1 MPKPSLSRPLPLA
14 LCPGLPASAWRA
26 TGMKLSPPGSPP
38 ASSLGLP
45 LLLSLLLL
53 QAACVFPPPYR
64 EVPSYPVRFAD
75 IETVT
80 LIPPQVTIS
89 AVSSGDVALEVQE
102 WTDAA
107 YENAKAAVQARVE
120 GMGKRF
126 VPFAGSRGP
135 RPDLRVDGGDVNA
148 RVELTPAGESWL
160 LFESAREAILR
171 HTYDPTQVFPDR
183 MKNFDYTLGEEA
195 RSMLA
200 GTPADAFLLM
210 IARDSVPT
218 TDRQALVGVGAA
230 AALYT
235 GSYGGPGTTPAELTV
250 ALVESRSGEIL
261 WFNHVSMPLTDLR
274 DPASSAKLV
283 DLVLKGMSR

>member
-1 MPKPSLSRPLPLA
+1 MSMSSPRSAPRSSSR
-14 LCPGLPASAWRA
+14 
-26 TGMKLSPPGSPP
+26 
-38 ASSLGLP
+38 
-45 LLLSLLLL
+45 LLLL
-53 QAACVFPPPYR
+53 LLLFPILLSHTACVFPPPYR

-75 IETVT
+75 LEAIT
-80 LIPPQVTIS
+80 LIPPMVTIS
-89 AVSSGDVALEVQE
+89 VVSSGDVAMEVQE

-107 YENAKAAVQARVE
+107 YENAQAAVQTRVE

-135 RPDLRVDGGDVNA
+135 RPDLRVDGGDVNS

-171 HTYDPTQVFPDR
+171 HTYDPTQVFPDQ
-183 MKNFDYTLGEEA
+183 MKRFDYALGEEA
-195 RSMLA
+195 RTMLA

-218 TDRQALVGVGAA
+218 ADRAALVGVGAA

-250 ALVESRSGEIL
+250 ALVESRTGEIL

-283 DLVLKGMSR
+283 DLVLKGMGR

>member
-1 MPKPSLSRPLPLA
+1 MPAALLSSPR
-14 LCPGLPASAWRA
+14 S
-26 TGMKLSPPGSPP
+26 SPP
-38 ASSLGLP
+38 SS
-45 LLLSLLLL
+45 SRLLLL
-53 QAACVFPPPYR
+53 LLLPLVFHAACAVPPPYR

-75 IETVT
+75 IETIT
-80 LIPPQVTIS
+80 LIPPMVTIS
-89 AVSSGDVALEVQE
+89 VVSSGDVAIEVQE

-107 YENAKAAVQARVE
+107 YENAQAAVEVRVE

-126 VPFAGSRGP
+126 VPFAGSEGP
-135 RPDLRVDGGDVNA
+135 RPDLRVDGGDVNS

-171 HTYDPTQVFPDR
+171 HTYDPMHVFPDR
-183 MKNFDYTLGEEA
+183 MKDFDYTLGEEA
-195 RSMLA
+195 RAMLA

-218 TDRQALVGVGAA
+218 ADRAALVGVGTA

-250 ALVESRSGEIL
+250 ALVEAQSGEIL
-261 WFNHVSMPLTDLR
+261 WFNHASMPLTDLR

-283 DLVLKGMSR
+283 DFVLKGMGR